1 MKQDATT
8 EIIETMFKISR
19 FMKQE
24 MSYTNNL
31 MHLSMLQIQ
40 TLIYIH
46 KHENTSMSG
55 IAEYFR
61 TELPSA
67 TSLITKL
74 CDQKLVERF
83 DDPQDRRLV
92 RISLSAEGKTL
103 LERAQRERKIK
114 IEKMLSYLSVSE
126 KSELLNIL
134 HTINTKLQ
142 KI

>member
-1 MKQDATT
+1 MKPDTTT
-8 EIIETMFKISR
+8 EIIETMFKVSR
-19 FMKQE
+19 LMKQE

-61 TELPSA
+61 IELPSA
-67 TSLITKL
+67 TSLVTKL

-92 RISLSAEGKTL
+92 RITLSAEGKTL
-103 LERAQRERKIK
+103 LERAQHERKAKAEK
-114 IEKMLSYLSVSE
+114 ILSYLSTRE
-126 KSELLNIL
+126 KSELLTIL
-134 HTINTKLQ
+134 HTLNIKLQ
-142 KI
+142 K

>member
-1 MKQDATT
+1 MKQDTT
-8 EIIETMFKISR
+8 SELIEMMFRISR
-19 FMKQE
+19 LMKQE
-24 MSYTNNL
+24 MSYTNDL
-31 MHLSMLQIQ
+31 MYLSMLQIQ

-46 KHENTSMSG
+46 KHENTSMGG

-61 TELPSA
+61 IELPSA

-92 RISLSAEGKTL
+92 RVTLSGEGKTL

-114 IEKMLSYLSVSE
+114 IEKMLSYLSVKE
-126 KSELLNIL
+126 KSELLTIL

-142 KI
+142 K

>member
-1 MKQDATT
+1 MKTDSTNELVDMLFT
-8 EIIETMFKISR
+8 ISR
-19 FMKQE
+19 LMKQE

-61 TELPSA
+61 IELPSA

-92 RISLSAEGKTL
+92 RITLSGEGKKL
-103 LERAQRERKIK
+103 LERAQHERKVK
-114 IEKMLSYLSVSE
+114 IEKMLSYLSIRE
-126 KSELLNIL
+126 KSELLTIL
-134 HTINTKLQ
+134 HTINIKLQ
-142 KI
+142 K

>member
-1 MKQDATT
+1 MKQENTF
-8 EIIETMFKISR
+8 ELVEMMFKISR
-19 FMKQE
+19 LMKQE

-61 TELPSA
+61 IELPST

-92 RISLSAEGKTL
+92 RITLSGEGKTL

-114 IEKMLSYLSVSE
+114 IEKILSYLSARE
-126 KSELLNIL
+126 KSELLTIL
-134 HTINTKLQ
+134 HTLNTKLQ
-142 KI
+142 K